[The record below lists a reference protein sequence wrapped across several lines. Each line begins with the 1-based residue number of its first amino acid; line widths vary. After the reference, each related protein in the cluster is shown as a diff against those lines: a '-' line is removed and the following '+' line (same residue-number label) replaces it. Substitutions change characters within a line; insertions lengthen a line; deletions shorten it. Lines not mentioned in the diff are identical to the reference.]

1 MTIRDKLR
9 QRLNYLKKIGEQ
21 AKAENNQPLMLDVVI
36 RMNEVERLLKLL

>member
-21 AKAENNQPLMLDVVI
+21 AKTEDNQPLMLDVVI